1 MPELTVVVPTLNE
14 RENIALT
21 VEALSRTLAGVDYE
35 ILFVDD
41 DSTDRTAAAIRTLAQ
56 TDPRIRVIQR
66 IRRRGLASAVVEGFL
81 ASSAGYLAVIDG
93 DMQHD
98 ESILPAMLA
107 KIKADHLD
115 VVIGT
120 RNAGGG
126 SMGAFDHSRVRLSEL
141 GRRLAA
147 WVIKGEVTD
156 PMSGFFLLTRTYFE
170 EVSHGLSATGFKI
183 LIDLLATSSRPVR
196 IGEIGYTFRPRR
208 EGSSKLDTLAILE
221 FLELLLDK
229 KLGRWLP
236 VSYLIFGLVG
246 SFGVLMNLALT
257 QLFLLLGE
265 SFHQALLGATSL
277 VIALNFFLNNSLT
290 FRARR
295 LKGWRMLTG
304 LMVFYLACSVGLVMN
319 LFLAENL
326 TVSGVARSAAAL
338 FGILFS
344 SVWNYG
350 ITSLF
355 VWDVNQRAANRT
367 AANRSKDSS

>member
-1 MPELTVVVPTLNE
+1 MPELTVVVPTFNE
-14 RENIALT
+14 RDNVGT
-21 VEALSRTLAGVDYE
+21 MVEALAAALQGIDYE
-35 ILFVDD
+35 IIFVDD
-41 DSTDRTAAAIRTLAQ
+41 DSTDQTAAVVRALAQ
-56 TDPRIRVIQR
+56 ANPRVRAIQR
-66 IRRRGLASAVVEGFL
+66 IRRQGLASAIVEGFL
-81 ASSAGYLAVIDG
+81 ASSADYLAVIDG
-93 DMQHD
+93 DLQHD
-98 ESILPAMLA
+98 ERVLPDMLA
-107 KIKADHLD
+107 KIKADNLD
-115 VVIGT
+115 IVIGT

-126 SMGAFDHSRVRLSEL
+126 SMGSFASSRVRLSHA

-156 PMSGFFLLTRTYFE
+156 PMSGFFLLSRGYFE
-170 EVSHGLSATGFKI
+170 EVAHGLSNTGFKI
-183 LIDLLATSSRPVR
+183 LLDLLATARRPVR
-196 IGEIGYTFRPRR
+196 IGEVGYTFRTRR
-208 EGSSKLDTLAILE
+208 LGTSKLNTLAGLE

-246 SFGVLMNLALT
+246 GFGVLVNLALT
-257 QLFLLLGE
+257 QMFLSFGE
-265 SFHQALLGATSL
+265 SFHHALLSATSL

-295 LKGWRMLTG
+295 LKGWRLVSG
-304 LMVFYLACSVGLVMN
+304 LAIFYMACSVGLIMN

-326 TVSGVARSAAAL
+326 SYSGVARWAAAL

-355 VWDVNQRAANRT
+355 VWGINQRSGKA
-367 AANRSKDSS
+367 RSA